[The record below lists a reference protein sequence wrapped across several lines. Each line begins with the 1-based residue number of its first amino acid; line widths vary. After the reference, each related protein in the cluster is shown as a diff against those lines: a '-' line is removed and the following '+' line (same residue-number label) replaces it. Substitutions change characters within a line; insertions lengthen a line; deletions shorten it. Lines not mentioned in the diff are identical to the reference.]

1 MKDLKIL
8 PLISFEENITSEEG
22 LQNIISQLWIPYQQ
36 LKAVNQKR
44 VVKLFS
50 KYAINSK
57 ANHKD

>member
-8 PLISFEENITSEEG
+8 PPISFEENITNEEG

-50 KYAINSK
+50 KYAVKSK